1 MYSKIKHPTTG
12 NVISVFS
19 LDGKKIIQKY
29 INFLKGGEGDR
40 YPSPVKEH
48 RADVHPVTNYTDINS
63 LATGIIGLL
72 ESDLTDHLD
81 QVLKELTCYWREK
94 LLGGIVEAEQA
105 SLMGIMEDRE
115 SSDTDIIA
123 AFKQRNE
130 KAITS
135 KEEEYLK
142 AQGKLITGEGL
153 CEWYNN
159 AVMGF
164 IWRFYEFNSEQK
176 KSQFCNVTF
185 NGSDINAEIVSCFK
199 SGILDGGHRFMK
211 IKLYTQLA
219 TSGQHFLF
227 DIIIDSAWRQAF
239 YIDYIKNTEITSA
252 EDLKSHTPIF
262 TFPRDVRDELSLVT
276 GEGYTPG
283 ISSKVITDTT
293 PNVFIGLLGDLSE
306 LALTAKETHTNPVN
320 KQHCE
325 LISKTFNWWVN
336 TDEVPAR
343 GGGITLLSNE
353 IRLFKLVYPEIFSD
367 WKPIDDDDDTLGD
380 E

>member
-29 INFLKGGEGDR
+29 INFLKGGDGSR
-40 YPSPVKEH
+40 RPSPVMEH

-63 LATGIIGLL
+63 LAAGIIGLL
-72 ESDLTDHLD
+72 KSDLTDHLD

-94 LLGGIVEAEQA
+94 LLGGIVAAEQA
-105 SLMGIMEDRE
+105 SLMQIMEDRE
-115 SSDTDIIA
+115 SSDANIIA

-164 IWRFYEFNSEQK
+164 IWKFYEFNLEQK
-176 KSQFCNVTF
+176 KAQFGNVTF
-185 NGSDINAEIVSCFK
+185 NGSNINAEIVSCFK
-199 SGILDGGHRFMK
+199 SGILNGGHRFMK

-239 YIDYIKNTEITSA
+239 YINYIKNTEITSA
-252 EDLKSHTPIF
+252 EDFKSRTPIF
-262 TFPRDVRDELSLVT
+262 TFPRDGCDELSLDT
-276 GEGYTPG
+276 GRDYTPG
-283 ISSKVITDTT
+283 ISSRIITDTT
-293 PNVFIGLLGDLSE
+293 PNVFIGLLGDLSK
-306 LALTAKETHTNPVN
+306 LALTAKETHTDPVN

-336 TDEVPAR
+336 ADEVSRR
-343 GGGITLLSNE
+343 GGAITLSPNE
-353 IRLFKLVYPEIFSD
+353 IKLFKLVYPKIFSD
-367 WKPIDDDDDTLGD
+367 WEYIDDDEELG
-380 E
+380 